1 MLKKEQ
7 RATMEPSLPSP
18 ESTPALMPALM
29 PPSSTYVAPWWHTAL
44 LVLFMLTFSALGS
57 AGHPGLDHSSRMQ
70 LYISTVV
77 MEWLMV
83 LYIVWGLHLRKRT
96 TLGNLIG
103 GRWKTPEDFL
113 LDIATAIGFWIVAAI
128 VLAAVG
134 LALGMNNG
142 AHLKDAEHRIGSL
155 LPDGRTEMLTWV
167 LVCVTAGFCEEVI
180 FRGYFQAQFAALL
193 KSAWG
198 GIALQALIFGG
209 SHAYEGWQKMVQ
221 IAVFGFLFGVLAYW
235 RKSLRPGMIAH
246 FAQDS
251 LAGLLGRW
259 AIEHADKVMPK

>member
-1 MLKKEQ
+1 
-7 RATMEPSLPSP
+7 MEPSLPPS
-18 ESTPALMPALM
+18 ELTSTATPASTLPA
-29 PPSSTYVAPWWHTAL
+29 SSYIAPWWHTAL
-44 LVLFMLTFSALGS
+44 LVLFMLGFSALGS
-57 AGHPGLDHSSRMQ
+57 AGHPGLNHSLRMQ

-96 TLGNLIG
+96 TLSNLVG

-113 LDIATAIGFWIVAAI
+113 LDIAIAVGFWVVAAM

-134 LALGMNNG
+134 LALGMSNN
-142 AHLKDAEHRIGSL
+142 AHVKDVEHRIGSL

-180 FRGYFQAQFAALL
+180 FRGYFQTQFATLL

-198 GIALQALIFGG
+198 GVVLQALIFGG

-221 IAVFGFLFGVLAYW
+221 IAVFGLLFGILAHW
-235 RKSLRPGMIAH
+235 RKSLRPGMITH

-251 LAGLLGRW
+251 VAGLLGRW
-259 AIEHADKVMPK
+259 AIEHADKVMPR